1 MSQSAGGTDAPLLF
15 NWAPP
20 KGKKLLISGF
30 LALSFFLHAVGFYV
44 FKIIYPPAVTVLPPP
59 ARINL
64 IAANSEEGRTLLR
77 WIVAEDPALASATLR
92 PAEMR
97 SRALPKLEHVPSYM
111 TEEPKLKDAPPL
123 NLLPPTPSA
132 QPPGPAPVPRLSIDK
147 APVKVPTRV
156 AFSEELS
163 SLGSPVLPASQFAGA
178 TREPPENIRFR
189 IAANQQGEVRYCFR
203 LNSSGDS
210 ALDEQARLHL
220 VRCRFPAKPAAINPE
235 EQSLVWGV
243 ATVEW
248 GNDVAQPAP
257 SPAQVRP

>member
-1 MSQSAGGTDAPLLF
+1 MSESAGGTDAPLLF

-20 KGKKLLISGF
+20 KGKKLLIIGF
-30 LALSFFLHAVGFYV
+30 LALSFFLHALGFYV
-44 FKIIYPPAVTVLPPP
+44 FKIIYPSAVTVLPPP

-77 WIVAEDPALASATLR
+77 WIDAEDPALASATLR

-97 SRALPKLEHVPSYM
+97 LRVLPKLEHVPSYM

-132 QPPGPAPVPRLSIDK
+132 QPPGLAPVPRLSIDK

-156 AFSEELS
+156 AFSEELG
-163 SLGSPVLPASQFAGA
+163 SLGAPVLPTSQFTGA

-189 IAANQQGEVRYCFR
+189 IAVNRQGEVRYCFR

-220 VRCRFPAKPAAINPE
+220 VRCRFAAKPAASNAE
-235 EQSLVWGV
+235 EQLLVWGV

-248 GNDVAQPAP
+248 GNDVAQPSAA
-257 SPAQVRP
+257 SARPQP

>member
-1 MSQSAGGTDAPLLF
+1 MSESAGRTETLLLF
-15 NWAPP
+15 DWAPP
-20 KGKKLLISGF
+20 KGKKLLITGF
-30 LALSFFLHAVGFYV
+30 LALSFFLHALSFYV
-44 FKIIYPPAVTVLPPP
+44 FKIIYSPAVTVLPPP

-77 WIVAEDPALASATLR
+77 WIDAEDPALASATLR
-92 PAEMR
+92 PSEMR

-111 TEEPKLKDAPPL
+111 KEEPRLKDAPPL

-132 QPPGPAPVPRLSIDK
+132 QPPGPAPVPRVSIDK
-147 APVKVPTRV
+147 TPVKVPTRV

-163 SLGSPVLPASQFAGA
+163 SLGVAVLPASQFTGA

-189 IAANQQGEVRYCFR
+189 IAVNRQGEVRYCFR

-210 ALDEQARLHL
+210 ALDEEARLDL
-220 VRCRFPAKPAAINPE
+220 MRCRFTAKPAADNAE

-243 ATVEW
+243 ATMEW
-248 GNDVAQPAP
+248 GNDVAQPAA

>member
-1 MSQSAGGTDAPLLF
+1 MNEPAVAPDPPLLF

-20 KGKKLLISGF
+20 KGKKLLLVGF
-30 LALSFFLHAVGFYV
+30 LALSFFLHALGLYV

-64 IAANSEEGRTLLR
+64 IAANSEEGQTLLR
-77 WIVAEDPALASATLR
+77 WIDAEDPALASATLR

-97 SRALPKLEHVPSYM
+97 LRALPKVEHVPSYK

-132 QPPGPAPVPRLSIDK
+132 QPPGPAPAPRVAVDK
-147 APVKVPTRV
+147 TPVKVPTRV
-156 AFSEELS
+156 EFSEELS
-163 SLGSPVLPASQFAGA
+163 SLGAADLPASQFTEA

-189 IAANQQGEVRYCFR
+189 IAVNRQGEVRYCFR

-220 VRCRFPAKPAAINPE
+220 VRCRFAAKLVANDKE
-235 EQSLVWGV
+235 EQALVWGV

-248 GNDVAQPAP
+248 GNDVIQP
-257 SPAQVRP
+257 SPAPQAQP